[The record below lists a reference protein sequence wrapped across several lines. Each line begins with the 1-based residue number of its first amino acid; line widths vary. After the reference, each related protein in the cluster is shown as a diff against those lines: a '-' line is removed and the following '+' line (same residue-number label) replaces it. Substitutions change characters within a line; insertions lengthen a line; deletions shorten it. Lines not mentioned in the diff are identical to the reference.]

1 MHTQDSQRLD
11 DQYLQYLHSLDDGE
25 LLKHIKTLLQ
35 GIIGNERQF
44 PDAQSTPSGP
54 KIRSQVSNASSD
66 PFDDGLD
73 NVLQDISVPVFTAPF
88 PPSNGVRRNTV
99 HSSPTK
105 GGKGV
110 EALGVAPAVAASLES
125 DSLSSEE
132 EKYKPSEFGDY
143 GSYFQKKRLKQ
154 QETDEAYVKWDRER
168 RKVQGEES
176 FNSEIFKGCAV
187 HVNGHTEPL
196 MAEIHRLVIIHGGTF
211 IGYLLNKGVA
221 THIVCDRLT
230 PRKRIMFKNYR
241 VVKAQW
247 IVDCVAKGQLLPWED
262 YRLIDNVAYDQ
273 TRLMFAKVSRKKEEE
288 EKLGEIAEEH
298 GQEVT
303 AEESDKDDKI
313 DEDDVEGDKFEK
325 EFGEESEELEELEE
339 LDGIEEP
346 SPLELQKEQDMQ
358 EASQESR
365 KEYITYI
372 NERQR
377 SDQKTTFDAKHPD
390 FIEHFFS
397 NSRLHHL
404 SSWKADLRR
413 QFLRRIIGTTQFT
426 EHRASKSGPKVI
438 LHVDFDSFFVTASC
452 LSHPNLDMKT
462 QPIAVSHGTK
472 TSDVASCNYVA
483 RLFGI
488 RNGEWVGR
496 AMKKCPN
503 LIVIEYDF
511 DAYERCSKELY
522 NFLIDSKIFDSVF
535 PVLIDEVLLDATTYC
550 SNSYSDST
558 FEQRVHDLSKLIRER
573 VFELTLCPI
582 SVGASY
588 NVLLA
593 KLALRKAKPDGQFQL
608 FDNVEQFLNDIK
620 VNDLPGVG
628 NSHSEK
634 LQEIM
639 STSSIPTAGE
649 VRQISLT
656 KLTNALGE
664 KTGQKLYN
672 YARGIDL
679 TSIDIDL
686 TNKEAVLGRKS
697 VSVDVNYGIRFDTV
711 LQLDDFLMRLAKE
724 LYKRL
729 ISLGICGSQLTL
741 KLAKRAAGAPVNPPK
756 YLGLGRCDFISKSS
770 RLGIPTNDWGV
781 VGSEL
786 KSLYR
791 LSQIPVQDLRGIA
804 VTMTRLEDVDSLAK
818 SKQAQLPFYRSSE
831 GPVEKQKTPI
841 RKQSKETKV
850 SKEDVA
856 SLGIDW
862 NVLQELPPEIRSEIE
877 SELSRRNLG
886 SSKLNKARGK
896 AYLQQLFPSP
906 GAPAPY
912 MRTVEAKRSP
922 KKRKTASKSPLP
934 QKAREPVVFSENSS
948 YDMSVLNQL
957 PLSLQEEIKKDIEY
971 KKKIRKYDTTSM
983 RDKLMNVKKLTVK
996 SIDDE
1001 WFSTRVSLSTLPKF
1015 QGETLSVRTIMIKI
1029 KEWIEMSLE
1038 QQGPHCDD
1046 VELFMTFYENL
1057 LAQNDIFRCLS
1068 IVKDMKLQ
1076 LVKHQAKVNY
1086 DPNEF
1091 VQIGLYEWK
1100 LILEDKIIAAFR
1112 SHCEH
1117 NNIKVDTDY
1126 LT

>member
-11 DQYLQYLHSLDDGE
+11 DQYLQYLHSLDDEE

-35 GIIGNERQF
+35 GITENERQL
-44 PDAQSTPSGP
+44 PAAQSTPSGP

-73 NVLQDISVPVFTAPF
+73 NVLQDISVPAPS
-88 PPSNGVRRNTV
+88 PVPNPAPNGVHRNTV

-105 GGKGV
+105 GDNEV
-110 EALGVAPAVAASLES
+110 EASAAIAASLES

-143 GSYFQKKRLKQ
+143 GSYFQKKRIKQ

-168 RKVQGEES
+168 RKIQGEES

-273 TRLMFAKVSRKKEEE
+273 SRLSFAKVIREEEKVEEKEEE
-288 EKLGEIAEEH
+288 SKN
-298 GQEVT
+298 
-303 AEESDKDDKI
+303 DKDDA
-313 DEDDVEGDKFEK
+313 EEDKFEEEAE
-325 EFGEESEELEELEE
+325 EFE
-339 LDGIEEP
+339 DEP

-413 QFLRRIIGTTQFT
+413 QFLRRIIGTKQFT
-426 EHRASKSGPKVI
+426 EHKGVKTGKSVI

-452 LSHPNLDMKT
+452 LSHPNLDIKK

-496 AMKKCPN
+496 AMKKCPE

-550 SNSYSDST
+550 SNSFSDST
-558 FEQRVHDLSKLIRER
+558 FEQRVHDLSKMIRER
-573 VFELTLCPI
+573 VYELTLCPV

-608 FDNVEQFLNDIK
+608 FDNVEQFLTDIK

-628 NSHSEK
+628 YSHSEK

-639 STSSIPTAGE
+639 NTSSIPTAGE
-649 VRQISLT
+649 VRQLSLT
-656 KLTNALGE
+656 KLINVLGE

-679 TSIDIDL
+679 TSINIDL

-711 LQLDDFLMRLAKE
+711 LQLDDFFMRLAKE

-729 ISLGICGSQLTL
+729 ISLGICGSQVTL

-756 YLGLGRCDFISKSS
+756 YLGMGRCDFVSKSS

-791 LSQIPVQDLRGIA
+791 MSQVPVQDLRGIA

-818 SKQAQLPFYRSSE
+818 SKQAQLPFYRSSD
-831 GPVEKQKTPI
+831 GPVEKQKTPV

-850 SKEDVA
+850 SREDVA
-856 SLGIDW
+856 NLGIDW
-862 NVLQELPPEIRSEIE
+862 DVLQELPPEIRTEIE
-877 SELSRRNLG
+877 SELNRRNLG
-886 SSKLNKARGK
+886 SSRLNKARGK
-896 AYLQQLFPSP
+896 AYLQQLFPSQA

-912 MRTVEAKRSP
+912 IRTVEAKSSP

-934 QKAREPVVFSENSS
+934 QKPREPVVFS
-948 YDMSVLNQL
+948 
-957 PLSLQEEIKKDIEY
+957 
-971 KKKIRKYDTTSM
+971 
-983 RDKLMNVKKLTVK
+983 
-996 SIDDE
+996 
-1001 WFSTRVSLSTLPKF
+1001 
-1015 QGETLSVRTIMIKI
+1015 
-1029 KEWIEMSLE
+1029 
-1038 QQGPHCDD
+1038 
-1046 VELFMTFYENL
+1046 
-1057 LAQNDIFRCLS
+1057 
-1068 IVKDMKLQ
+1068 
-1076 LVKHQAKVNY
+1076 
-1086 DPNEF
+1086 
-1091 VQIGLYEWK
+1091 
-1100 LILEDKIIAAFR
+1100 
-1112 SHCEH
+1112 
-1117 NNIKVDTDY
+1117 
-1126 LT
+1126 

>member
-1 MHTQDSQRLD
+1 MHTQDSQRSD
-11 DQYLQYLHSLDDGE
+11 DQYSQYLHSLDDEE
-25 LLKHIKTLLQ
+25 LLKHIKTLSQ
-35 GIIGNERQF
+35 GITENERQL
-44 PDAQSTPSGP
+44 PAAQSTPSGP

-73 NVLQDISVPVFTAPF
+73 NVLQDISVPAPS
-88 PPSNGVRRNTV
+88 PVPNPAPNGVHRNTV

-105 GGKGV
+105 GDNEV
-110 EALGVAPAVAASLES
+110 EASAAIAASLES
-125 DSLSSEE
+125 DSSSSEE

-143 GSYFQKKRLKQ
+143 GSYFQKKRIKQ

-168 RKVQGEES
+168 RKIQGEES

-187 HVNGHTEPL
+187 HVNGHTEPS

-273 TRLMFAKVSRKKEEE
+273 SRLSFAKVIREEEKVEEKEEE
-288 EKLGEIAEEH
+288 SKN
-298 GQEVT
+298 
-303 AEESDKDDKI
+303 DKDDA
-313 DEDDVEGDKFEK
+313 EEDKFEEEAE
-325 EFGEESEELEELEE
+325 EFE
-339 LDGIEEP
+339 DEP
-346 SPLELQKEQDMQ
+346 SPLESQKEQDMQ

-413 QFLRRIIGTTQFT
+413 QFLRRIIGTKQFT
-426 EHRASKSGPKVI
+426 EHKGVKTGKSVI

-452 LSHPNLDMKT
+452 LSHPNLDIKK

-483 RLFGI
+483 RSFGI

-496 AMKKCPN
+496 AMKKCPE

-535 PVLIDEVLLDATTYC
+535 PVSIDEVLLDATTYC
-550 SNSYSDST
+550 SNSFSDST
-558 FEQRVHDLSKLIRER
+558 FEQRVHDLSKMIRER
-573 VFELTLCPI
+573 VYELTSCPV

-608 FDNVEQFLNDIK
+608 FDNVEQFLTDIK

-628 NSHSEK
+628 YSHSEK

-639 STSSIPTAGE
+639 NTSSIPTAGE
-649 VRQISLT
+649 VRQLSLT
-656 KLTNALGE
+656 KLINVLGE

-672 YARGIDL
+672 YARGIDS
-679 TSIDIDL
+679 TSINIDL

-711 LQLDDFLMRLAKE
+711 LQLDDFFMRLAKE

-729 ISLGICGSQLTL
+729 ISLGICGSQVTL

-756 YLGLGRCDFISKSS
+756 YLGMGRCDFVSKSS

-791 LSQIPVQDLRGIA
+791 MSQVPVQDLRGIA

-818 SKQAQLPFYRSSE
+818 SKQAQLPFYRSSD
-831 GPVEKQKTPI
+831 GPVEKQKTPV

-850 SKEDVA
+850 SREDVA
-856 SLGIDW
+856 NLGIDW
-862 NVLQELPPEIRSEIE
+862 DVLQELPPEIRTEIE
-877 SELSRRNLG
+877 SELNRRNLG
-886 SSKLNKARGK
+886 SSRLNKARGK
-896 AYLQQLFPSP
+896 AYLQQLFPSQA

-912 MRTVEAKRSP
+912 IRTVEAKSSP
-922 KKRKTASKSPLP
+922 KKRKTASKSPSP
-934 QKAREPVVFSENSS
+934 QKPREPVVFSENSS
-948 YDMSVLNQL
+948 YDMSVLDQL
-957 PLSLQEEIKKDIEY
+957 PSSLQEEIKRDIEY
-971 KKKIRKYDTTSM
+971 KKKIKKYDTTSM
-983 RDKLMNVKKLTVK
+983 RDKLMNVKRSIVK

-1001 WFSTRVSLSTLPKF
+1001 WLSTRASLSTLPKF

-1038 QQGPHCDD
+1038 QQGPHRDD
-1046 VELFMTFYENL
+1046 VELFMTFYKDL

-1068 IVKDMKLQ
+1068 IVKHIKLQ
-1076 LVKHQAKVNY
+1076 LIKHQAKVNY
-1086 DPNEF
+1086 EPNDF
-1091 VQIGLYEWK
+1091 VEIGLNEWK
-1100 LILEDKIIAAFR
+1100 SILQDKIIAAFK

-1117 NNIKVDTDY
+1117 NNLKVDNEYVT
-1126 LT
+1126 

>member
-1 MHTQDSQRLD
+1 MHTQDIQRLD
-11 DQYLQYLHSLDDGE
+11 DEYLQYLHSLDDEE
-25 LLKHIKTLLQ
+25 LLKHIKSLLQ
-35 GIIGNERQF
+35 GLLENERHL
-44 PDAQSTPSGP
+44 PAAQSTPSGP
-54 KIRSQVSNASSD
+54 KFQSQVSNASSD

-73 NVLQDISVPVFTAPF
+73 NVLQDIIPAFTAPRSALDGA
-88 PPSNGVRRNTV
+88 PAV
-99 HSSPTK
+99 HSSPTRGNK
-105 GGKGV
+105 Q
-110 EALGVAPAVAASLES
+110 ELGPIRGASPE
-125 DSLSSEE
+125 SLSSED
-132 EKYKPSEFGDY
+132 EKYKPNKFGDY
-143 GSYFQKKRLKQ
+143 GSYFQKKRIKQ

-168 RKVQGEES
+168 RKIQGEES

-247 IVDCVAKGQLLPWED
+247 VVDCVAKGRLLPWED
-262 YRLIDNVAYDQ
+262 YRLIDNVAYNQ
-273 TRLMFAKVSRKKEEE
+273 SRLTFAREEE
-288 EKLGEIAEEH
+288 E
-298 GQEVT
+298 
-303 AEESDKDDKI
+303 DKNEDRKEDKNQV
-313 DEDDVEGDKFEK
+313 VEGDKV
-325 EFGEESEELEELEE
+325 EELEQPGEPEQSEDEQLE
-339 LDGIEEP
+339 DDP
-346 SPLELQKEQDMQ
+346 SPLELQKDQDMQ

-372 NERQR
+372 NERQAT
-377 SDQKTTFDAKHPD
+377 DQKTTFDAKHPD
-390 FIEHFFS
+390 FLEHFFS

-413 QFLRRIIGTTQFT
+413 QFLRRIIGTKQFT
-426 EHRASKSGPKVI
+426 ERKTLKPGNKVI

-452 LSHPNLDMKT
+452 LSHPNLDIKK
-462 QPIAVSHGTK
+462 QPIAVSHGSK

-496 AMKKCPN
+496 ATKKCPD
-503 LIVIEYDF
+503 LIVIDYDF

-522 NFLIDSKIFDSVF
+522 NFLIDSNIFDSVF

-550 SNSYSDST
+550 SNSSTNST
-558 FEQRVHDLSKLIRER
+558 FEQRVHQLSKMIRDR
-573 VFELTLCPI
+573 VFELTLCPV
-582 SVGASY
+582 SVGASH

-593 KLALRKAKPDGQFQL
+593 KLALRKAKPDGQFQV
-608 FDNVEQFLNDIK
+608 FDNVEQFLTDIK

-628 NSHSEK
+628 YSHSEK

-639 STSSIPTAGE
+639 KTSSFPTAGE
-649 VRQISLT
+649 VRLLSLT
-656 KLTNALGE
+656 KLTSALGE
-664 KTGQKLYN
+664 KTGQKLFN
-672 YARGIDL
+672 YARGVDL

-711 LQLDDFLMRLAKE
+711 LQLDDFFMRLAKE

-756 YLGLGRCDFISKSS
+756 YLGMGQCDFVSKSS

-791 LSQIPVQDLRGIA
+791 MSQVPVQELRGIA

-818 SKQAQLPFYRSSE
+818 SKQAQLPFYRSSD
-831 GPVEKQKTPI
+831 GPVEKQKTPV
-841 RKQSKETKV
+841 RKQSKQAKV

-862 NVLQELPPEIRSEIE
+862 NVLQELPPDIRSEIE
-877 SELSRRNLG
+877 SELNRRNIG
-886 SSKLNKARGK
+886 PSRLNRARGK
-896 AYLQQLFPSP
+896 AYLQQLFPSQA
-906 GAPAPY
+906 GVPAPY
-912 MRTVEAKRSP
+912 IRTVETKSSP

-934 QKAREPVVFSENSS
+934 QKLPHKAREPVVFSENSS
-948 YDMSVLNQL
+948 YDMSVLDQL

-971 KKKIRKYDTTSM
+971 KKKVKKYDTTSM
-983 RDKLMNVKKLTVK
+983 RDKIMSIQRLTVK
-996 SIDDE
+996 NIDDE
-1001 WFSTRVSLSTLPKF
+1001 WLSTRVSLSTLPKF

-1038 QQGPHCDD
+1038 QQGPHHDD
-1046 VELFMTFYENL
+1046 VELFMTFYNDVLE
-1057 LAQNDIFRCLS
+1057 QNDIFRCLS

-1076 LVKHQAKVNY
+1076 LIKHQAIVNY
-1086 DPNEF
+1086 EPNEF
-1091 VQIGLYEWK
+1091 VQIGLNEWK
-1100 LILEDKIIAAFR
+1100 HILQDKIIAALT
-1112 SHCEH
+1112 SHCER
-1117 NNIKVDTDY
+1117 NNIMVDNEY